1 MPSPKHRPSI
11 STFFTA
17 CIVAFALSCSAQLS
31 HANDQVSPRP
41 NAISAKIIL
50 PVGSPN
56 QSPSNVES
64 WISKHLN
71 KRGKK
76 KLIAV
81 TQWIRLPEPG
91 EEVALA
97 WDAMLDNKR
106 WGCPVSYRSV
116 KRTKDCKI
124 KIEIHGF
131 SPAEPEITGQT
142 IDAGIGSRGIAV
154 VDTGGVNEYST
165 AYIALF
171 VGPVSPSEKSN
182 KNS

>member
-1 MPSPKHRPSI
+1 MNSI
-11 STFFTA
+11 STFFTT
-17 CIVAFALSCSAQLS
+17 CIVALVLSSSAQLS
-31 HANDQVSPRP
+31 HGNDQVSPRS
-41 NAISAKIIL
+41 NAIYAKIIL
-50 PVGSPN
+50 PVESPD

-64 WISKHLN
+64 WISKNLN
-71 KRGKK
+71 KRGEKK
-76 KLIAV
+76 FRAV

-91 EEVALA
+91 EEVALV
-97 WDAMLDNKR
+97 WDARLDNKR

-116 KRTKDCKI
+116 KRTKDGKI
-124 KIEIHGF
+124 KIEIQGF

-171 VGPVSPSEKSN
+171 VGPTLPTEKSN
-182 KNS
+182 QE